1 MFAYTDGK
9 TYPANCNVTIGLCY
23 MGQKD
28 HLFDRADEF
37 WPERFD
43 ANSGAE
49 KSHTFAYVPFSAG
62 SRNCIGQ
69 RFAVL
74 EMKAIISKLL
84 RNFEFRLADDS
95 LDKPSVVAALV
106 LKPNNAINFYVK
118 NRVYYN

>member
-1 MFAYTDGK
+1 
-9 TYPANCNVTIGLCY
+9 
-23 MGQKD
+23 MGQQD
-28 HLFDRADEF
+28 HLFERADDF

-43 ANSGAE
+43 SNSDGQ
-49 KSHTFAYVPFSAG
+49 KPHTFAYVPFSAG

-95 LDKPSVVAALV
+95 LNTPSLIAALV
-106 LKPNNAINFYVK
+106 LKPNNAINFHIKTRIY
-118 NRVYYN
+118 